1 MNETSANVK
10 VMSIYEALGE
20 IKLLDKEIRKMNKN
34 PITFFASIPQN
45 ADKVGVDK
53 LDEATKNVQ
62 AWFQKYMAKC
72 NRLNL
77 LQGLVYETNNKTPIT
92 VNGVTYNSVTMAL
105 QRYKNIQL
113 EEDLYCD
120 IVRNLHDEKNNI
132 TCKNEKIS
140 DEESIMKKIV
150 PAGMSLSADEIT
162 ALKDRYLKDNTLT
175 LFDPLGFDKDNKAVD
190 KLEEIR
196 AFKERFH
203 IELNKVNLMTMIE
216 VPVVEPKL

>member
-1 MNETSANVK
+1 MNEISADVK
-10 VMSIYEALGE
+10 VMSVYEALGE
-20 IKLLDKEIRKMNKN
+20 IKLLDKEIRNMNSR

-45 ADKVGVDK
+45 AEKVGTDKVE
-53 LDEATKNVQ
+53 EATKNVK
-62 AWFQKYMAKC
+62 AWYQKYFAKC
-72 NRLNL
+72 NRLSL
-77 LQGLVYETNNKTPIT
+77 LQGLVYETNNRTPIT
-92 VNGVTYNSVTMAL
+92 VNGVTYSSVTMAL

-120 IVRNLHDEKNNI
+120 IVRELKDTKNDI
-132 TCKNEKIS
+132 ARKNEKIG
-140 DEESIMKKIV
+140 DEESIMKKII
-150 PAGMSLSADEIT
+150 PSCMSLSADEIT
-162 ALKDRYLKDNTLT
+162 TMKERYLKDNTLT
-175 LFDPLGFDKDNKAVD
+175 LFDPIGFDKDNNAVN